1 MILLHTFRID
11 SYLTKPQNFIRPIVY
26 KMYDLSGTLALN
38 IRYDF
43 YGVNYHLHKF
53 DAKKNSLLLSYK
65 QRHRRSLLGI

>member
-53 DAKKNSLLLSYK
+53 DAKKTVYYCRTSK
-65 QRHRRSLLGI
+65 GIEDLY